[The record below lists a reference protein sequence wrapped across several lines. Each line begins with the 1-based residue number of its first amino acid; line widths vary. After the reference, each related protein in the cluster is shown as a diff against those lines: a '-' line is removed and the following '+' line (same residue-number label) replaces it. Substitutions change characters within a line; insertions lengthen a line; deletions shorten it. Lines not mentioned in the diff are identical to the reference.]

1 MDSDP
6 NGMESVPIDKVTSDL
21 TPSFSV
27 FKTSSLLTTGES
39 IDNSRLD
46 VVRTKNSKHKIIE
59 KKISS
64 ASTEAGNE
72 LSEGNRPESGRPSSR
87 PLDGSNVFDFLLES
101 NRYDRT
107 SRGPFDVVIQAEN
120 SSSSIDP
127 ISVGRLLY
135 SISKKD
141 IVEIRKISFSKINFQ
156 LKSREAANNLIYHSI
171 LKTKK
176 YKAFI
181 PFYRTSRRGIIRNVS
196 LDLSDK
202 EIRRGIVVMLS
213 YYQRRSS
220 IEREG
225 MIIPRLLMRPHKILL

>member
-1 MDSDP
+1 
-6 NGMESVPIDKVTSDL
+6 MESVPIDKVTSDL
-21 TPSFSV
+21 TPFSV

-171 LKTKK
+171 LKTKNIK
-176 YKAFI
+176 LL
-181 PFYRTSRRGIIRNVS
+181 S
-196 LDLSDK
+196 LFTEHQEGVLFATY
-202 EIRRGIVVMLS
+202 LLT
-213 YYQRRSS
+213 YQIKKSAG
-220 IEREG
+220 E
-225 MIIPRLLMRPHKILL
+225 L